1 MKRLRLTTKI
11 FLGLI
16 LGIILEYTFGILKKI
31 FG

>member
-1 MKRLRLTTKI
+1 MVGIYIFGI

-16 LGIILEYTFGILKKI
+16 LGIFLEYTFGILKKI